1 MAVAIIMALIVVAS
15 VLFHILSPWQQTEL
29 ASNWG
34 TIDDTLL
41 ITAVICGIF
50 FVGIL
55 LFMAYAIFRYRHRE
69 GHRAHY
75 EPENKKLE
83 WWLISITTVGICGML
98 APGLFVYSDFVH
110 VPDDAHVVEAVG
122 QQWQWSYRFPGDD
135 GELGTVDIKHI
146 TFDNPFG
153 IDLSDPKG
161 QDDILVSS
169 NEVHLPL
176 DRPVKMLLRSKDTLH
191 NFYVPQFRVKMD
203 TVPGLVTYFWFTPTK
218 VGEYEVL
225 CAEYCGVGHATM
237 RGRVVVESEAAFRD
251 WLSRQPTVAEAVV
264 KDTGGSLAEQGRQ
277 LAEGLGCL
285 ACHSTDGS
293 QSLGPGWLGLYGKTE
308 TLVDGSTVIVDEA
321 YLKESILA
329 PNAKLV
335 QGYPAVMVPYD
346 LSEAELNLLV
356 AYTRSLA
363 GAGPDAEPGDEPS
376 PPPQGALEP
385 APGDAA
391 ARGRALAQAQGCLV
405 CHSLDGSRGLGPT
418 WKGMYGKTETLADGS
433 TVVVDEAYLRES
445 ILEPNAKLVDGYPPV
460 MQPYPLSDAQLDDL
474 IAFTKAIS
482 EEE

>member
-34 TIDDTLL
+34 SIDDTLL
-41 ITAVICGIF
+41 ITAIICGIF

-55 LFMAYAIFRYRHRE
+55 LFMAYAIYRYRHRE

-83 WWLISITTVGICGML
+83 WWLISITSVGICGML

-110 VPDDAHVVEAVG
+110 VPQEAHVVEAVG
-122 QQWQWSYRFPGDD
+122 QQWQWSYRFPGED
-135 GELGTVDIKHI
+135 GELGTVDVKHI

-153 IDLSDPKG
+153 LDLSDPKG
-161 QDDILVSS
+161 QDDILI
-169 NEVHLPL
+169 NGGEVHLPI
-176 DRPVKMLLRSKDTLH
+176 DRPVKMLLRSKDVLH

-203 TVPGLVTYFWFTPTK
+203 MVPGLVSYFWFTPTK
-218 VGEYEVL
+218 AGTYELL
-225 CAEYCGVGHATM
+225 CAEYCGVGHANM
-237 RGRVVVESEAAFRD
+237 RGRVVVESDADFRD
-251 WLSRQPTVAEAVV
+251 WLSRQPTFAEARV

-293 QSLGPGWLGLYGKTE
+293 PSLGPGWLGLYGKTQ
-308 TLVDGSTVIVDEA
+308 TLVDGSTVVVDDA

-329 PNAKLV
+329 PDAKLV
-335 QGYPAVMVPYD
+335 RGYPAVMVPYD

-356 AYTRSLA
+356 AYIRSLQDP
-363 GAGPDAEPGDEPS
+363 GEKAEQDGT
-376 PPPQGALEP
+376 PPPQSLITP
-385 APGDAA
+385 QPGGEDSPQRYVPGGGQTAA
-391 ARGRALAQAQGCLV
+391 SMTRATATG
-405 CHSLDGSRGLGPT
+405 
-418 WKGMYGKTETLADGS
+418 
-433 TVVVDEAYLRES
+433 
-445 ILEPNAKLVDGYPPV
+445 
-460 MQPYPLSDAQLDDL
+460 
-474 IAFTKAIS
+474 
-482 EEE
+482 EED